1 MSWPSA
7 MYPETELL
15 NEPCEQVWYEDNRNI
30 VPTSADLPAFADHDI
45 PYYYMLPFAVAR
57 NPLLAP

>member
-1 MSWPSA
+1 
-7 MYPETELL
+7 MYPEAELL
-15 NEPCEQVWYEDNRNI
+15 NEPYEQVWYEDNRNI

-57 NPLLAP
+57 NPLLTP